1 MADKKV
7 LGPYRTQVDGK
18 RFVEEKQYRV
28 GPSGLVRVEHA
39 LGKIRELP
47 IFFGAGEPVLYT
59 VTVVLRRVSA
69 GDVKAQTSC
78 TNMKVGDLVSP
89 NSSETWQSHTA
100 ASIVELWPT
109 VLAENWLEAPG
120 TTAAILGHRARL
132 NAIEEHLAMPRGG
145 ESFGAFKERAPQSRS
160 AIGLWSV
167 LSDGDVWCS
176 TERKWRSPPPPW
188 ATNRERV
195 DRDFTEDH
203 AVAAKVDVSGGQ
215 IRRSIG
221 CGEHVAVVR
230 VVDHHLGLGAESL
243 PHGEFCLLA
252 VRGDALSSHP
262 RRAHEIA
269 NRWPVVIGAEELTAA
284 ERVACGLPPESQDD
298 LGGLAGAVEHG

>member
-47 IFFGAGEPVLYT
+47 IFFGAGEEPVLYT

-145 ESFGAFKERAPQSRS
+145 GRELRRVQGARTSVAERDRPLVGSIGRRRMVLHGKEVAVTTTAVGDEPRA
-160 AIGLWSV
+160 
-167 LSDGDVWCS
+167 
-176 TERKWRSPPPPW
+176 
-188 ATNRERV
+188 
-195 DRDFTEDH
+195 
-203 AVAAKVDVSGGQ
+203 
-215 IRRSIG
+215 RRS
-221 CGEHVAVVR
+221 
-230 VVDHHLGLGAESL
+230 
-243 PHGEFCLLA
+243 
-252 VRGDALSSHP
+252 
-262 RRAHEIA
+262 
-269 NRWPVVIGAEELTAA
+269 
-284 ERVACGLPPESQDD
+284 
-298 LGGLAGAVEHG
+298 